1 MDFAGGV
8 LAMSAVD
15 NHWIHPRDNLCHL
28 CSCSIEEGREKL
40 LPIHELCS
48 PCSLTQTQKT
58 EMVSGSVAKSIQSKE
73 IGSSSELFFS
83 VTTPSQ

>member
-15 NHWIHPRDNLCHL
+15 N
-28 CSCSIEEGREKL
+28 
-40 LPIHELCS
+40 

-58 EMVSGSVAKSIQSKE
+58 EMVSGSVAKSIQSKVVTFLLSHNSITVME
-73 IGSSSELFFS
+73 KS
-83 VTTPSQ
+83 VNYCWSCKM